1 MNTHDARIG
10 PRRHT
15 ALTVGGCVVLAIT
28 GALTTTG
35 CLLGLLLANL
45 SFFGERP
52 EVPVLHTILL
62 LAAAAAGT
70 LIPVIVAVLVLPTW
84 RQKLAVA
91 ALMLTVM
98 LLAVLWLVSMLGIEL
113 APR

>member
-1 MNTHDARIG
+1 
-10 PRRHT
+10 
-15 ALTVGGCVVLAIT
+15 VLAIT
-28 GALTTTG
+28 GALTTIG
-35 CLLGLLLANL
+35 CLLGLFLANL

-52 EVPVLHTILL
+52 EVPVLHMVLL

-70 LIPVIVAVLVLPTW
+70 LIPVIVAALVLPTW